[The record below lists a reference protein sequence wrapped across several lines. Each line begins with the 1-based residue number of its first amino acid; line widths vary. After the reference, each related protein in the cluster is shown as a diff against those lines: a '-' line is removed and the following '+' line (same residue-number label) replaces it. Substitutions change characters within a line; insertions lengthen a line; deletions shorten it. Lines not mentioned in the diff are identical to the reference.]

1 MVILRQ
7 TMRSLRASQYFT
19 RQTKPHK
26 KTEKEVLMKT
36 LSIRIVQLIAVLAL
50 VTGVA
55 TLATRNSRGQSPSA
69 KNESQQKTESPI
81 QKPETLVKPTVM
93 TTDRAPVNAVA
104 TSPFADAVAQNTLL
118 RNDLL
123 WTFGSKQQHGWYLYD
138 LLIGRTL
145 NLRPDASTS
154 DFASA
159 IAAWQKHKG
168 LTPTGV
174 LDEDAWMTFVSSWQS
189 NRLKD
194 KTPATPD
201 QLLTAPPSDF
211 YDPARLDELRQV
223 EKTTY
228 AAYKQMIA
236 AAIADPSLK
245 LQHTSATELAANEKF
260 LKIVSSFRSREYQEK
275 LRRESPNAGSAG
287 LAFNSPHF
295 TGRALDLYVGGD
307 PVDTKDANR
316 AIQVNTPAYQWLVRN
331 AERFGFR
338 PYFYEPWHWEYV
350 R

>member
-7 TMRSLRASQYFT
+7 TMRDLRASQYST

-26 KTEKEVLMKT
+26 KAGKEVLMKT
-36 LSIRIVQLIAVLAL
+36 LSFRIVQLIAVLAL

-55 TLATRNSRGQSPSA
+55 ILATRRSRGQSPAA
-69 KNESQQKTESPI
+69 KNEPQQKTEPPT
-81 QKPETLVKPTVM
+81 QKAETLVKPTVM
-93 TTDRAPVNAVA
+93 TTDRAPVNTVA
-104 TSPFADAVAQNTLL
+104 NAAFADATAQNAML
-118 RNDLL
+118 RNDLI

-145 NLRPDASTS
+145 NLKPEASTS
-154 DFASA
+154 DLAGA
-159 IAAWQKHKG
+159 IAAWQKQKG

-174 LDEDAWMTFVSSWQS
+174 LDEDSWMTFVTTWQS

-211 YDPARLDELRQV
+211 YDPARLEELRQV
-223 EKTTY
+223 EKNTY
-228 AAYKQMIA
+228 AAYKQMLA
-236 AAIADPSLK
+236 AAIADPTLK
-245 LQHTSATELAANEKF
+245 LHHSSPTELAADEKF
-260 LKIVSSFRSREYQEK
+260 FKIVSSFRSREYQEK

-287 LAFNSPHF
+287 LAVNSPHF

-316 AIQVNTPAYQWLVRN
+316 AIQVSTPAYQWLVRN